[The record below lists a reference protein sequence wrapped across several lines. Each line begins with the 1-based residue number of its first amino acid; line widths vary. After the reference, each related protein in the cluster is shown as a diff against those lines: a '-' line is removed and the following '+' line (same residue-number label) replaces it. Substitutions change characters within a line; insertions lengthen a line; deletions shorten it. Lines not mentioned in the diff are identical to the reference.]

1 MSLGWPMQPVTDQSQ
16 MPPFLQT
23 SADRYHLEPHP
34 EHLCG
39 ACPYAYP
46 PMPPIGPHPGFEDW
60 SQIRYPPP
68 PTAMEHPPPLPNSR
82 LFRLVSPCPL
92 PHSRTHTQASQTHAK
107 GKVNGEG
114 QKLHPWPLGNRLV
127 CSLPSP
133 GQDLPAQGC
142 SRALVWDRKG
152 WVREQGQQEGSLRP
166 ARPGV

>member
-92 PHSRTHTQASQTHAK
+92 PHSMTHTH
-107 GKVNGEG
+107 
-114 QKLHPWPLGNRLV
+114 
-127 CSLPSP
+127 
-133 GQDLPAQGC
+133 
-142 SRALVWDRKG
+142 
-152 WVREQGQQEGSLRP
+152 RP
-166 ARPGV
+166 ARHMPRARSTERVRSCILGPLGTDWCAACHPRGRTFQLRAAQGPWYGTEKAG